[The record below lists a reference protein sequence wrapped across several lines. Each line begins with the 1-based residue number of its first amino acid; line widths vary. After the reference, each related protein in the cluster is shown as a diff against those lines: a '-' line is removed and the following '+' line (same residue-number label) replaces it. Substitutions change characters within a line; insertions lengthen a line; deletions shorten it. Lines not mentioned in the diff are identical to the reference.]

1 MDLLTIVRT
10 QFSSRELVE
19 AYAFAKSIDH
29 AVESIE
35 EMVEM
40 AFELS
45 ERDEEEMFRLLAYW
59 KQQWERKGITLQL
72 R

>member
-29 AVESIE
+29 SVESIE

-45 ERDEEEMFRLLAYW
+45 EREEKEMFRLLAYW
-59 KQQWERKGITLQL
+59 RARYEEENE
-72 R
+72 